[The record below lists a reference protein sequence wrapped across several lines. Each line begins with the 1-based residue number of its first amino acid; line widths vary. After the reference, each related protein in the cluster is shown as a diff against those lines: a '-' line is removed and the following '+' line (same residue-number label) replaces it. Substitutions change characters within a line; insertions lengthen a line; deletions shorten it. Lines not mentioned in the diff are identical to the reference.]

1 MKIQNL
7 LINYTR
13 QIIQQAESHT
23 ALGTAFSTIHAE
35 TCALY
40 LCCKV
45 TFASISPL
53 NDNESVQQQAT
64 ADLGLATSTVWAG
77 PGVDRPVR
85 TITEGPKSGYVQA
98 SDRAANIKCVME

>member
-1 MKIQNL
+1 MIMKIQNL

-53 NDNESVQQQAT
+53 NDNESLQQQAT

-77 PGVDRPVR
+77 ARGRQACADHYRGAQVR
-85 TITEGPKSGYVQA
+85 LCSGLRQGCKY
-98 SDRAANIKCVME
+98 